1 MLTDV
6 MIDYNPEVITNAIIA
21 IVIFII
27 GLLALLVT
35 FIIVKKKNP
44 TVSLENN
51 TNEKID
57 RLYFLYQNNEITE
70 AELEKAL
77 EKLSVEGR
85 YNEKNN

>member
-27 GLLALLVT
+27 GLLTLLVT

-77 EKLSVEGR
+77 EKLSVE
-85 YNEKNN
+85 

>member
-27 GLLALLVT
+27 GLLTLLVT
-35 FIIVKKKNP
+35 FIIVKKKNS

-77 EKLSVEGR
+77 EKLSVEGK

>member
-27 GLLALLVT
+27 GLLTLLVT

-85 YNEKNN
+85 YNEKND

>member
-27 GLLALLVT
+27 GLLTLLVT